1 MTNKKQKQGLSDS
14 FDNAVLFYGLPGIAI
29 LAVSLITAVKIGN
42 DFGGDG
48 MVRTATFL
56 GCNTLLWLCYYTV
69 FIFLPDSIMVVCCKS
84 KGIVE
89 AVPPEMEAEQQAVLE
104 VAAKPVDYKIIC
116 REYETKQA
124 KAKSELTG
132 SIMEY
137 VGRTMP
143 PFVADKDME
152 HLCNEIRCWCSNP
165 GYKPTDIRLRV
176 RLSTN
181 DLCHFI
187 WNIGERLGR
196 CNGYDGECR
205 ALFVK
210 SMFASVLSDVELPSL
225 KNMTKTTSADRI
237 ALDRPS
243 LGSLKFHYP
252 ATLNNTDV
260 HRESA

>member
-1 MTNKKQKQGLSDS
+1 T
-14 FDNAVLFYGLPGIAI
+14 Y
-29 LAVSLITAVKIGN
+29 
-42 DFGGDG
+42 
-48 MVRTATFL
+48 
-56 GCNTLLWLCYYTV
+56 
-69 FIFLPDSIMVVCCKS
+69 
-84 KGIVE
+84 
-89 AVPPEMEAEQQAVLE
+89 E
-104 VAAKPVDYKIIC
+104 VGVNPVDYKIIC
-116 REYETKQA
+116 REYKTRQA
-124 KAKSELTG
+124 KAKSELTNF
-132 SIMEY
+132 IMEY

-165 GYKPTDIRLRV
+165 SYKPSDIRLRV

-205 ALFVK
+205 AQFAKRL
-210 SMFASVLSDVELPSL
+210 FASALSDVELPSL

-243 LGSLKFHYP
+243 PDSLKFHYP
-252 ATLNNTDV
+252 ATENNTDV

>member
-29 LAVSLITAVKIGN
+29 FAVSLIAAVKIGN

-56 GCNTLLWLCYYTV
+56 GCNTLLWLCYYSI
-69 FIFLPDSIMVVCCKS
+69 FISLPDSIMDACYKQQD
-84 KGIVE
+84 K
-89 AVPPEMEAEQQAVLE
+89 VPVMPQEEFIEQPPMYE
-104 VAAKPVDYKIIC
+104 VGAKPVDYKTIC
-116 REYETKQA
+116 REYETRQA
-124 KAKSELTG
+124 KAKTELIS

-152 HLCNEIRCWCSNP
+152 TLCNEIRCWCSNP
-165 GYKPTDIRLRV
+165 HYKPTDIRLRE

-181 DLCHFI
+181 DLCHFV

-210 SMFASVLSDVELPSL
+210 RLFASALSDVELPSL

-237 ALDRPS
+237 SLDRPS
-243 LGSLKFHYP
+243 PDSLKFHYP
-252 ATLNNTDV
+252 ATENNTDE

>member
-1 MTNKKQKQGLSDS
+1 MTNKKQKQRLSDS

-29 LAVSLITAVKIGN
+29 LAVSLIAAVKVGN
-42 DFGGDG
+42 DFCGDG

-56 GCNTLLWLCYYTV
+56 GCNTLLWLCYYSI
-69 FIFLPDSIMVVCCKS
+69 FISLPDSIMEVCCRT
-84 KGIVE
+84 KGIVHV
-89 AVPPEMEAEQQAVLE
+89 VPPEKEIEQPSVLE
-104 VAAKPVDYKIIC
+104 AVVKPVDYKIIC
-116 REYETKQA
+116 REYETRQANA
-124 KAKSELTG
+124 KAELTA

-143 PFVADKDME
+143 PFVADKDMKT
-152 HLCNEIRCWCSNP
+152 LCNEIRCWCSNP
-165 GYKPTDIRLRV
+165 SYKPSDIRLRV

-196 CNGYDGECR
+196 SNGYDGECR

-210 SMFASVLSDVELPSL
+210 RLFASALSDVELPSL

-237 ALDRPS
+237 SLDRPS
-243 LGSLKFHYP
+243 PDSLKFHYP
-252 ATLNNTDV
+252 ATKNSTDV